1 MIAYFVHDAATRTDT
16 IVLPDM
22 ACAVAVDREKFEAF
36 ISPRP
41 VFARWSGDA
50 CAHVAP
56 EDFGIVAATRDEDGD
71 VCVVD
76 ESLWRKRMDY
86 HMTRAR

>member
-1 MIAYFVHDAATRTDT
+1 MIAYFVHNPKTDSDT

-22 ACAVAVDREKFEAF
+22 SCAIAVDHEKFEAF
-36 ISPRP
+36 ISPKP
-41 VFARWSGDA
+41 LFAKWSGDT
-50 CAHVAP
+50 CAHIDP
-56 EDFGIVAATRDEDGD
+56 GDFGTVAATRDEDGD

-76 ESLWRKRMDY
+76 EKLWRKRMDY